1 MENPDLDYLFRNHEE
16 PTPEISEAKLRAN
29 RENALHSTGPVTR
42 SGLEKSSRNALK
54 TGLTG
59 DTVLLPDDDAEQY
72 RLHIQLLKAEL
83 KPVGEL
89 ELQLVQRLADAHW
102 RLNRIPTLERN
113 IFKYGGVQFAA
124 LFENESPEDRADLIQ
139 AHTLIVFQT
148 QFKNF
153 SIQEARIRRGYNQ
166 DLQELKSLQSQ
177 RGKLES
183 NHDLLGKWPAPWPG
197 GRKTGFEFA
206 NNQEEGIVPQKIMIF
221 SRYDDDLPRSIPQQ
235 PPLDQ

>member
-1 MENPDLDYLFRNHEE
+1 MENPDLDYLFHKHEE
-16 PTPEISEAKLRAN
+16 PKPEISEAKLRAN
-29 RENALHSTGPVTR
+29 RENALHSSGPVTR

-59 DTVLLPDDDAEQY
+59 DTVLLPTDDPDEY
-72 RLHIQLLKAEL
+72 RLHIELLKAEL
-83 KPVGEL
+83 KPVGEI

-113 IFKYGGVQFAA
+113 MFKYGRVQFAA
-124 LFENESPEDRADLIQ
+124 LFENENAEDRPDLIQ

-148 QFKNF
+148 QFKNL
-153 SIQEARIRRGYNQ
+153 SIQETRIRRGYNQ
-166 DLQELKSLQSQ
+166 DLEELKSVQSQ

-183 NHDLLGKWPAPWPG
+183 NQDLLGKWPAPWPG

-206 NNQEEGIVPQKIMIF
+206 KNEQEQEIVCQKIMQF
-221 SRYDDDLPRSIPQQ
+221 SRYDDDLPRSNPQQ
-235 PPLDQ
+235 HLDG